1 MIHKILSIDN
11 VTYSLQAWSEA
22 HPPGGFQWTVQSI
35 FTNKT
40 STNVHQFISTST
52 ADTLISTWSQIS
64 DSRYTILDIWFVKEN
79 NVHLFMWL
87 SHVQT
92 TINKM
97 ISNNQDLIIV
107 SIWIP
112 LDSLPHILH
121 NQALSL
127 PRPALSPTWTLAI
140 SLLWIVNLVTQ

>member
-1 MIHKILSIDN
+1 MKFIAWSDVIIEAPNTMNFAHRAFKITESMSHDILSIDN

-64 DSRYTILDIWFVKEN
+64 DSRYTILDICFVKET
-79 NVHLFMWL
+79 NVYLLML
-87 SHVQT
+87 LLHVKT
-92 TINKM
+92 TIYHM
-97 ISNNQDLIIV
+97 ISNK
-107 SIWIP
+107 P
-112 LDSLPHILH
+112 
-121 NQALSL
+121 
-127 PRPALSPTWTLAI
+127 
-140 SLLWIVNLVTQ
+140 